1 MAHLWKLGY
10 APEDIISNIF
20 RVAKHLEIKEAL
32 KLKFIQ
38 VNTYII
44 IETKTI
50 SSHTLNFVIN
60 FQHKKCIANY
70 IFFINL

>member
-20 RVAKHLEIKEAL
+20 RVAKHLEIKESL

-38 VNTYII
+38 VNIKI
-44 IETKTI
+44 KLVTKTI
-50 SSHTLNFVIN
+50 SSLYYF
-60 FQHKKCIANY
+60 Y
-70 IFFINL
+70 D